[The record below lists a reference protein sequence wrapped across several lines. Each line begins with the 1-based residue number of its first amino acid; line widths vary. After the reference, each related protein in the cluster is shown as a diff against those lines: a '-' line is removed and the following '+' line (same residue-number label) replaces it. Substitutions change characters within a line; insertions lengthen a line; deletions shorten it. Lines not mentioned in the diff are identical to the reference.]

1 MQFHGVGPS
10 DAINTDLYPSLLLRE
25 TRKLVSKQADQTAR
39 LVVRFTPN
47 AFGANDQPTERSAL
61 LSSSGSRQE
70 GPRTLDA
77 SKVSLETEN
86 PRRGGAEGSEVRNS
100 WELLRRVVSRGVTYR
115 SSGTESQPVRR
126 LLWITGL

>member
-61 LSSSGSRQE
+61 LSSSGSMTNWNCNIEDGWMRA
-70 GPRTLDA
+70 GWSPRD
-77 SKVSLETEN
+77 
-86 PRRGGAEGSEVRNS
+86 R
-100 WELLRRVVSRGVTYR
+100 
-115 SSGTESQPVRR
+115 
-126 LLWITGL
+126 

>member
-1 MQFHGVGPS
+1 MQYHGVGPS
-10 DAINTDLYPSLLLRE
+10 DAINTYLYPSLLLRE

-70 GPRTLDA
+70 GPRT
-77 SKVSLETEN
+77 
-86 PRRGGAEGSEVRNS
+86 
-100 WELLRRVVSRGVTYR
+100 WMRVK
-115 SSGTESQPVRR
+115 
-126 LLWITGL
+126 

>member
-47 AFGANDQPTERSAL
+47 AFGANDQ
-61 LSSSGSRQE
+61 SR
-70 GPRTLDA
+70 A
-77 SKVSLETEN
+77 F
-86 PRRGGAEGSEVRNS
+86 PRRAA
-100 WELLRRVVSRGVTYR
+100 SRGCKDHVL
-115 SSGTESQPVRR
+115 S
-126 LLWITGL
+126 